1 VFDTLLPPDISVC
14 TAAPWMFR
22 TPAHPEEEAL
32 LTRAVPSRQ
41 AEFRAGRHAY
51 RSAVKRL
58 GVAGGALLSGRQRE
72 PLWPEGILGS
82 ITHTG
87 SYCVVALGRSSHWRG
102 IAIDAEDDTPLTAD
116 LLPLV
121 CRPEEREKLAAYR
134 TAGLVSPCKVI
145 FSAKECIHK
154 IYFPLNRHTL
164 EFTDARIELDPQQG
178 RFSADIVNAP
188 SGVDVPVVRLYGR
201 FALDGQRIHTT
212 ILASRIMEGIAEC

>member
-1 VFDTLLPPDISVC
+1 
-14 TAAPWMFR
+14 MFT
-22 TPAHPEEEAL
+22 TPAHPQEEAL

-51 RSAVKRL
+51 RTALKGL
-58 GVAGGALLSGRQRE
+58 GMTGGPLLSGRQRE
-72 PLWPEGILGS
+72 PLWPDGILGS

-87 SYCVVALGRSSHWRG
+87 SYCVVALGRSSDWQG
-102 IAIDAEDDTPLTAD
+102 IAIDAEDDLPLTAD

-121 CRPEEREKLAAYR
+121 CRPEERDRLAHYR
-134 TAGLVSPCKVI
+134 MSGLVSPCKLI

-164 EFTDARIELDPQQG
+164 EFTDARIELDPGQG

-188 SGVDVPVVRLYGR
+188 PGVDVPLVRLYGR

-212 ILASRIMEGIAEC
+212 ILTSRISEGIAEC